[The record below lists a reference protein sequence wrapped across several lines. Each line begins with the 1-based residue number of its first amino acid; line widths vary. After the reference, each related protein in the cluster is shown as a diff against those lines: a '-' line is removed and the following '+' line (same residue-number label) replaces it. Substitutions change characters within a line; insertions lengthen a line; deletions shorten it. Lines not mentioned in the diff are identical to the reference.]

1 MDQTNVQVNNLDEEN
16 TVGCANYET
25 GISNLESASRKIVLN
40 RCSDLLKKTDP
51 SRFTSYRKRALAIKK
66 LKTEWNLKMTGLEQK
81 GYTDKKF

>member
-1 MDQTNVQVNNLDEEN
+1 MDQTNVQVHNLGEEN
-16 TVGCANYET
+16 TVGCVNFEI
-25 GISNLESASRKIVLN
+25 GIRGKSN